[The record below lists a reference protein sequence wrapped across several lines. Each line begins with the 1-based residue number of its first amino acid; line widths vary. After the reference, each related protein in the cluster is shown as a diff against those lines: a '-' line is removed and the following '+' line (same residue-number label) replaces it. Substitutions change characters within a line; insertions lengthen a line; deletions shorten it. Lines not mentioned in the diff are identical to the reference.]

1 MMTSSLMEFP
11 ERMKITLR
19 DGIPAIARR
28 LSPEARNGWPG
39 WPGWHR
45 GFSGDQE
52 QRAIPR

>member
-11 ERMKITLR
+11 GRLEITLR
-19 DGIPAIARR
+19 DGIQAIARR

-39 WPGWHR
+39 WHR

-52 QRAIPR
+52 QRTIPR